1 MFVRSLKILDV
12 ELAPYVADWGKI
24 DAVKDVLLATTELFS
39 GSHEITLMGG
49 NDRFSPYKEGSLFYG
64 RTLQNELMKL
74 EVDGIRLFTGFI
86 RDAAQSSQSREIK
99 ITAED
104 FFALPSESLA
114 VLTATA
120 INPANAIQLLLESA
134 GLGPYLNRA
143 SLNSAGSPARENGA
157 TITVNYT
164 ADQTVTVLNAI
175 KAICEVSSISLYI
188 RGGIIY
194 ARAFQPYAGGG
205 AGCKQTI
212 DQGNAWEWGDLSQAR
227 DNIRNQITIP
237 YGASSKIILNDTA
250 SQAGIR
256 QIRPYALETAAG
268 AAISLS
274 DVVSAQYFGGL
285 FLARCAALRATIDV
299 EMGPDFLDTQL
310 GDRFLV
316 TLPNIGMTNVGCE
329 VIETHKEIVKN
340 NISLKLATL

>member
-12 ELAPYVADWGKI
+12 ELAPYVSDWGKI

-64 RTLQNELMKL
+64 RTLQNQLMKL

-86 RDAAQSSQSREIK
+86 RDASQASQSREMK

-104 FFALPSESLA
+104 YFALPSEGLA

-120 INPANAIQLLLESA
+120 INPGLALQTLLESA
-134 GLGPYLNRA
+134 GLGSFLDVA
-143 SLNSAGSPARENGA
+143 SFNAAGSPARENGA
-157 TITVNYT
+157 TISLAYT
-164 ADQTVTVLNAI
+164 ADQKVTTLNAL
-175 KAICEVSSISLYI
+175 KAICELASISLYI

-194 ARAFQPYAGGG
+194 ARAFQPYPGGG

-212 DQGNAWEWGDLSQAR
+212 DQTNAWNWGDLTQAR
-227 DNIRNQITIP
+227 DNIRNQVTVP
-237 YGASSKIILNDTA
+237 YGATAKIVLNDA
-250 SQAGIR
+250 LSQAKIR
-256 QIRPYALETAAG
+256 QIRPFAFETNTG
-268 AAISLS
+268 AILS
-274 DVVSAQYFGGL
+274 VPDVVSAQYFGSL
-285 FLARCAALRATIDV
+285 FLSRCSSLRAVIDV

-310 GDRFLV
+310 GDRFLL
-316 TLPNIGMTNVGCE
+316 TLPNIGMTATACE
-329 VIETHKEIVKN
+329 VIETHREIVKN

>member
-39 GSHEITLMGG
+39 GSHEITLLGG
-49 NDRFSPYKEGSLFYG
+49 NDRFSPHKINSLFYG

-74 EVDGIRLFTGFI
+74 EVDGIRLFTGFV
-86 RDAAQSSQSREIK
+86 RDASQASQSREMK

-104 FFALPSESLA
+104 YFALPSESLA
-114 VLTATA
+114 VLTGTNL
-120 INPANAIQLLLESA
+120 NPANAMMLLLEGA
-134 GLGPYLNRA
+134 GLGPYIARA
-143 SLNSAGSPARENGA
+143 SFNAAGGPARETGA
-157 TITVNYT
+157 TINVDYT
-164 ADQTVTVLNAI
+164 ADKKVTVLNAV
-175 KAICEVSSISLYI
+175 KAISELTSISLYI

-205 AGCKQTI
+205 AGCKQAI
-212 DQGNAWEWGDLSQAR
+212 DQSNAWNWGDLTQAR

-237 YGASSKIILNDTA
+237 YGASSKIILNDQA
-250 SQAGIR
+250 SQSAIR
-256 QIRPYALETAAG
+256 QIRPFAFETATG
-268 AAISLS
+268 AIISLP

-285 FLARCAALRATIDV
+285 FLARCSTLRSVIDV

-310 GDRFLV
+310 GDRFLL